1 MRSPVCSDLCCFL
14 FRNDQTINDGWKAPA
29 GLWFM
34 LDTVNMVG
42 YPAALLVFWSSVSVP
57 LWHINWDEAT
67 FALHALWWWDSSHTK
82 AEAFRMSPHPWAFLY
97 IYIYIFH
104 GATEGSQNA
113 FIWEFEH
120 DLLEVFGFNAD
131 VLPNE
136 FRFFELSVVYDFMLS
151 FFQVLSLENHLYF
164 VFSANKYDIWPF
176 RCSLVNL

>member
-1 MRSPVCSDLCCFL
+1 MRAPVCSDLCCFL

-34 LDTVNMVG
+34 LDTANMVG
-42 YPAALLVFWSSVSVP
+42 YPAALLVLWLSVSMP

-82 AEAFRMSPHPWAFLY
+82 AEAFRMSPPPLGFFFFS
-97 IYIYIFH
+97 IFH
-104 GATEGSQNA
+104 GATEESQNA

-136 FRFFELSVVYDFMLS
+136 FLFLHWVLFMISCSVFFRFFL
-151 FFQVLSLENHLYF
+151 LEKHLYF

-176 RCSLVNL
+176 RCSLVNP